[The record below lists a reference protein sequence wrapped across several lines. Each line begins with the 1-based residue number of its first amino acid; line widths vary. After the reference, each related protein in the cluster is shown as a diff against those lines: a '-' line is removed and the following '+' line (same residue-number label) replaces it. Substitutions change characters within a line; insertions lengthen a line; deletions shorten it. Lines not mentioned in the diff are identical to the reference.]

1 MLIEP
6 GYNTANKQT
15 NCLHNSWIKKC
26 TQYEVALK
34 RECGRPRKTW
44 QQCLNCDL
52 KSLKLSKDAWR
63 EALRMADN
71 PTCKKCGT
79 WGKVNKVSMLV
90 YIYIY
95 MLIYMLYI

>member
-1 MLIEP
+1 MHTVWSE
-6 GYNTANKQT
+6 G
-15 NCLHNSWIKKC
+15 
-26 TQYEVALK
+26 ALK

-52 KSLKLSKDAWR
+52 KPLKLSKDAWR
-63 EALRMADN
+63 EALRMTDN

-79 WGKVNKVSMLV
+79 WAIVNKVCLFT

-95 MLIYMLYI
+95 ANIYAIYIYIYIYIDIYM